1 VTHVP
6 CAPENSLFNG
16 KALRLLQVRVGM
28 TESDITDL
36 EVQINFDIG
45 SFRFADP
52 ANLTVYYRGQPG
64 QGLFVP
70 LDTQYNFVT
79 KQLQAT
85 VAMTAQSGQLGE
97 FAFGYPD
104 VAEVANPPILA
115 AVENYRGV
123 QPYEVV
129 VPLPASPGT
138 NYAVNQQLPV
148 CLSWSPNGLAGWY
161 ELQIAT
167 TSDFATPVVDVPYQ
181 MDTFFVWSNAAP
193 GTTYYYRVNTS
204 NDSGTGG
211 WFNGSFQTVP
221 PMITITAPNG
231 GEAWQRGLNFF
242 VQWNGNTP
250 EPVAIDLY
258 KGGVF
263 LKTLATNANTG
274 AYRWSIGFNLL
285 TGRDYS
291 IAVRSTTT
299 GALSDTSDLPFS
311 LIDAPAIN
319 AGSVSRLP
327 DGSAQFGYTAP
338 GAGQMTVLG
347 STNLT
352 TWAVL
357 QTLPLTS
364 DTGVFTNPATPDV
377 PNQFYRLRV
386 P

>member
-1 VTHVP
+1 M
-6 CAPENSLFNG
+6 NSLFNG

-85 VAMTAQSGQLGE
+85 VAMTAQSGQLGK

-181 MDTFFVWSNAAP
+181 TDTFFVWSNAAP

-211 WFNGSFQTVP
+211 GSMAHFK
-221 PMITITAPNG
+221 
-231 GEAWQRGLNFF
+231 R
-242 VQWNGNTP
+242 
-250 EPVAIDLY
+250 
-258 KGGVF
+258 F
-263 LKTLATNANTG
+263 L
-274 AYRWSIGFNLL
+274 
-285 TGRDYS
+285 
-291 IAVRSTTT
+291 
-299 GALSDTSDLPFS
+299 
-311 LIDAPAIN
+311 
-319 AGSVSRLP
+319 
-327 DGSAQFGYTAP
+327 Q
-338 GAGQMTVLG
+338 
-347 STNLT
+347 
-352 TWAVL
+352 
-357 QTLPLTS
+357 
-364 DTGVFTNPATPDV
+364 
-377 PNQFYRLRV
+377 
-386 P
+386 